1 MNLESFKKTMKKA
14 DMLDVIVE
22 QLDKRGICT
31 SSGSACSAGLPMP
44 SSVLM
49 NMTHNVKIAE
59 GSLRVTFGK
68 ENTVEDVERLVYA
81 LSDILGKR

>member
-1 MNLESFKKTMKKA
+1 
-14 DMLDVIVE
+14 
-22 QLDKRGICT
+22 
-31 SSGSACSAGLPMP
+31 MP